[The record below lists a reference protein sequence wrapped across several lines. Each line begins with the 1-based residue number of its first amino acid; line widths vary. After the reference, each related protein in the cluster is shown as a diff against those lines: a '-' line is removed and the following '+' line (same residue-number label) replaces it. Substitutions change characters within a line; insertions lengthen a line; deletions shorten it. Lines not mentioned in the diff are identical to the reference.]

1 MLLVCV
7 DFYKCNGNRMS
18 VAVDLQIQFELVGE
32 VVYLRKAR
40 PEAARLCTKEVALW
54 CLQVHAD
61 TRGFQP
67 KSTPSLLAMLQT
79 GGMLAPCGPHTCILS
94 QTDHT
99 RKPESLSLS
108 SGCLSE
114 GAAPQR
120 LKSSLSLHSPGLP
133 GSCEVNRQDAA
144 VWQHDATKMHEDTV
158 TQTRRARSLRH
169 ITKHV
174 NQHRQAQTRLI
185 LVQSC
190 PLRGFDLQADVRG
203 NSALGNRRAASSC
216 ESKTTQ

>member
-1 MLLVCV
+1 MVPSGACGHTWLSTEV
-7 DFYKCNGNRMS
+7 DAIGSSNAADRRHAC
-18 VAVDLQIQFELVGE
+18 AVWAP
-32 VVYLRKAR
+32 YLHLIPDRSHK
-40 PEAARLCTKEVALW
+40 K
-54 CLQVHAD
+54 
-61 TRGFQP
+61 TRVREPFLNEQ
-67 KSTPSLLAMLQT
+67 
-79 GGMLAPCGPHTCILS
+79 
-94 QTDHT
+94 
-99 RKPESLSLS
+99 R
-108 SGCLSE
+108 CLSE

-133 GSCEVNRQDAA
+133 GSCVNRQDAA

-158 TQTRRARSLRH
+158 TQTRCARSLRH

-174 NQHRQAQTRLI
+174 NQHRQAQLRLI

-216 ESKTTQ
+216 ESKTTQSNAWAAA